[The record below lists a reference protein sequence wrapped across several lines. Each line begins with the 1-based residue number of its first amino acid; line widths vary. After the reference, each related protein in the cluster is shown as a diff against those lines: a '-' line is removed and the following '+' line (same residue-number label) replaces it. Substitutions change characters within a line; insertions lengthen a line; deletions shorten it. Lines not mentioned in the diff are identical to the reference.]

1 MEIKLLVT
9 SSINCKLFERR
20 VLEAVEAKGI
30 FADIEKIE
38 HLPDARKYG
47 VIYMPALVVNG
58 RVVSSGKLLSKEEIL
73 RLIFL

>member
-30 FADIEKIE
+30 YAEIEKIDSF
-38 HLPDARKYG
+38 PDAKKYG

-58 RVVSSGKLLSKEEIL
+58 KVVSSGKLLSKEEIL
-73 RLIFL
+73 RLIFI